1 MNDILLL
8 LLKSAYF
15 LVPAYFAN
23 MAPPLA
29 KRFNILESLAKPV
42 DKGRMLKDNK
52 YMFGQNKTYR
62 GFIVGMIGGALGGI
76 LQVILYDISFFHEIS
91 LSGILYDNALFMVC
105 FGALM
110 GFGAIF
116 GDLVES
122 FIKRRVGV
130 DPGASFVPWDQ
141 IDLVIGAYI
150 FVLPIVF
157 GLLSWKLFL
166 CSIIVTF
173 FLHVMTNHAA
183 YYLHIRK
190 EKW

>member
-8 LLKSAYF
+8 FLKSAYL
-15 LVPAYFAN
+15 LVPAYCAN

-29 KRFNILESLAKPV
+29 KRFHLLESLAKPV
-42 DKGRMLKDNK
+42 DKGKVLKDNK
-52 YMFGQNKTYR
+52 YIFGQNKTYR

-76 LQVILYDISFFHEIS
+76 LQVLLYNISFFHEIS
-91 LSGILYDNALFMVC
+91 LSGIIYNNALFMVC

-116 GDLVES
+116 GDLAES

-130 DPGASFVPWDQ
+130 NPGERFIPWDQ

-150 FVLPIVF
+150 FTLPILF
-157 GLLSWKLFL
+157 GLISWQLFL
-166 CSIIVTF
+166 CSILVTF

>member
-1 MNDILLL
+1 MDNIWIL
-8 LLKSAYF
+8 LLKSAYL

-29 KRFNILESLAKPV
+29 KKFKMFESLATPV
-42 DKGRMLKDNK
+42 DKGKKLRDERHL
-52 YMFGQNKTYR
+52 FGENKTYR
-62 GFIVGMIGGALGGI
+62 GFIVGMLGGIIGGI
-76 LQVILYDISFFHEIS
+76 LQSLLYNVSFFNNIS
-91 LSGILYDNALFMVC
+91 IEGIAYNNLIFMIC

-122 FIKRRVGV
+122 FFKRRLGRG
-130 DPGASFVPWDQ
+130 PGERFVPWDQ
-141 IDLVIGAYI
+141 IDLVFGAYI
-150 FVLPIVF
+150 FVTPVIYFVI
-157 GLLSWKLFL
+157 SWQLFL

-173 FLHVMTNHAA
+173 FLHVITNHAA
-183 YYLHIRK
+183 YYLNIRK